1 MARFSF
7 VLAALLS
14 VGIASSTL
22 AQDGQAPAP
31 AVHQTH
37 PKKTTA
43 KTTAHAVKKA
53 VDPNDFTENWDIAA
67 PKGGASH
74 GGVSE
79 DPNVAAGRKKFF
91 EQSTTMENGGPASGT
106 GGGASGNGSTGFTP
120 SMGLSF

>member
-1 MARFSF
+1 MPRFSF
-7 VLAALLS
+7 ALAALLLT
-14 VGIASSTL
+14 GLAASAL

-31 AVHQTH
+31 AVHKAH
-37 PKKTTA
+37 PK

-67 PKGGASH
+67 PKGGSSR
-74 GGVSE
+74 GSVSE

-91 EQSTTMENGGPASGT
+91 EQSTTMENGGPAGGT
-106 GGGASGNGSTGFTP
+106 GGSSSSGNGSTSFTP